1 MDAGTLTVEYGS
13 LPLQASPRW
22 PYLAAAA
29 VLPSFEPHNLAG
41 IGPTEPQAGE
51 VYEML
56 LESAEPVRAGPAKG
70 EWKLREEVRR
80 RVLAELST
88 PESLGRAVE
97 ANAGRSSDPTTRVLQ
112 EVVAA
117 TKPVDLAGRSLEELL
132 AFDLVTDWLGSS
144 RLRSLPS
151 HEDIRA
157 RIQREKL
164 LEPMRRLVVGFQ
176 GREDDLR
183 ALRSYVDALPSE
195 SRLERVARSLKRLA
209 SMFRNHRPFV
219 IHGPGGAGK
228 STLIAKFILDHAES
242 KDNRGPMPFVLL
254 DFDRSTLDPGRPDG
268 LLIEVASQLKVQ
280 FPAQTEQ
287 LDRVAA
293 LFEERE
299 QSEDVVQ
306 LERSGHYD
314 KSKEA
319 RAELAEA
326 MNDIANDAGQNLLFV
341 LDTFEIV
348 QRRGATAVYSILDF
362 IGLLL
367 SEVKRLRVVIVGRA
381 DLQQSQFLSG
391 DTIEWQSWPLK
402 GFDRLAGRSYLRTRL
417 EKYPQRFPVTD
428 ADLDRMVGQVRGNPL
443 ALRLVAQ
450 VFAKQGAG
458 GVNAAIG
465 LASLDEAI
473 AEGQLQGMLHARI
486 IEHLDNEELKK
497 IASPGLIVRRITPE
511 VIRKVL
517 AVPCRID
524 LEKVTPEVLFHGLQ
538 QEFSLVE
545 PVEPFEPDTVRHR
558 PDVRELM
565 LSSLRRELGE
575 RARTIDDAAVEYWK
589 DFSGPVERA
598 EELYHRLWRS
608 DPESILEERWDPDA
622 EEYLRD
628 AWDEFEVVTIAD
640 WPRIWLSEKLNR
652 ELPDEVRDRADQLVW
667 ERDAA
672 RKARSLLSDGKPDEA
687 LRIVNER
694 SHDARLP
701 ASPLWLL
708 EIDALFLV
716 GELEHALSVIEEAR
730 HFDPS
735 NDQAFAL
742 HLMARRVSAFERRG
756 DFEAA
761 GVAAD
766 EALHLARATGRPRSI
781 FSCGVT
787 RCRLADLG
795 VRSDDAA
802 IASLRAELVELSADP
817 EVERLLTESPTLLR
831 EAVAVLGASAPL
843 LIADALERFGPGQD
857 VPAGL
862 LAKMGI
868 TKEGSAKGGQRS
880 WDLVARS
887 VRGGE
892 VTSAL
897 LNAIAGLFSETSE
910 RLAKQVLRPRARK
923 PKATK
928 KQHKKKKK

>member
-1 MDAGTLTVEYGS
+1 MESGS

-29 VLPSFEPHNLAG
+29 VLPNFEPHNLAG

-70 EWKLREEVRR
+70 AWKLREDVRR

-88 PESLGRAVE
+88 PESIGKAVE
-97 ANAGRSSDPTTRVLQ
+97 ANAERSSDPTTRVLQ
-112 EVVAA
+112 EVIAA
-117 TKPVDLAGRSLEELL
+117 TTPLDLAGRPLEELL
-132 AFDLVTDWLGSS
+132 AFDLVADWLGPS

-183 ALRSYVDALPSE
+183 ALRGYVDALPSE
-195 SRLERVARSLKRLA
+195 SKRELLVRSLKRLA

-242 KDNRGPMPFVLL
+242 KDTRGPMPFILL

-280 FPAQTEQ
+280 FPAHSVQ
-287 LDRVAA
+287 LDRVAD

-299 QSEDVVQ
+299 QFEDVVQ
-306 LERSGHYD
+306 FERSAHYD
-314 KSKEA
+314 KSEEA

-362 IGLLL
+362 IGQLL

-391 DTIEWQSWPLK
+391 DAIEWQSWPLK

-417 EKYPQRFPVTD
+417 EKYPRLSSVTD
-428 ADLDRMVGQVRGNPL
+428 ADLDRMVLQVRGNPL

-450 VFAKQGAG
+450 VFAREGAS
-458 GVNAAIG
+458 GVEAAIG
-465 LASLDEAI
+465 PASLDEAI

-497 IASPGLIVRRITPE
+497 IASPGLVVRRITPE

-517 AVPCRID
+517 AGPCEINLD
-524 LEKVTPEVLFHGLQ
+524 EVSPEVLFHDLQ

-565 LSSLRRELGE
+565 LSSLRRKLGKL
-575 RARTIDDAAVEYWK
+575 AGTIDDAAVAYWQ

-608 DPESILEERWDPDA
+608 DPESILEERWIPDA

-652 ELPDEVRDRADQLVW
+652 ELPDEVRARADQLVW

-708 EIDALFLV
+708 EIDALFLR
-716 GELEHALSVIEEAR
+716 GDLTRARSVIEEAYR
-730 HFDPS
+730 FIPPD
-735 NDQAFAL
+735 NQAFAL
-742 HLMARRVSAFERRG
+742 HVMARRVSALERQG

-761 GVAAD
+761 GLAAD
-766 EALHLARATGRPRSI
+766 EALQMARTTGSSRSI

-802 IASLRAELVELSADP
+802 ISSLRAELVELSADP
-817 EVERLLTESPTLLR
+817 GVQQLLADSPTLLR

-862 LAKMGI
+862 LAKIGV
-868 TKEGSAKGGQRS
+868 KKKGSSAEEKATGGNRS
-880 WDLVARS
+880 WALVARS

-897 LNAIAGLFSETSE
+897 LNAIAELFSETSE

-923 PKATK
+923 AKATK

>member
-1 MDAGTLTVEYGS
+1 MESGT

-29 VLPSFEPHNLAG
+29 VLPSFEPQNLSG
-41 IGPTEPQAGE
+41 IGSSEPRTGE

-70 EWKLREEVRR
+70 AWKLREDVRR

-88 PESLGRAVE
+88 PESLSKAVE

-112 EVVAA
+112 EVVAT
-117 TKPVDLAGRSLEELL
+117 TKPLDLAGRSLEELL
-132 AFDLVTDWLGSS
+132 AFDLVADWLGSS

-151 HEDIRA
+151 REDIRA

-176 GREDDLR
+176 GREDDLK

-195 SRLERVARSLKRLA
+195 SRLEMVARSLKRLA

-228 STLIAKFILDHAES
+228 STLIAKFILTHAES
-242 KDNRGPMPFVLL
+242 KDSRGPMPFMLL

-280 FPAQTEQ
+280 FPAHAGK
-287 LDRVAA
+287 LDRVAE

-299 QSEDVVQ
+299 QFEDVVQ
-306 LERSGHYD
+306 LERSAHYD
-314 KSKEA
+314 KSDEA

-326 MNDIANDAGQNLLFV
+326 MNDIANAAGQNLLFV

-348 QRRGATAVYSILDF
+348 QRRGATAVYSILGF

-381 DLQQSQFLSG
+381 DLQQSQFLFG
-391 DTIEWQSWPLK
+391 DAIEWQSWPLK

-417 EKYPQRFPVTD
+417 EKYPKLSSVTD
-428 ADLDRMVGQVRGNPL
+428 ADLDRMVRQVRGNPL

-450 VFAKQGAG
+450 VFAREGAS
-458 GVNAAIG
+458 GVDAAIG
-465 LASLDEAI
+465 TASLDEAI

-486 IEHLDNEELKK
+486 IEHLENEDLQK
-497 IASPGLIVRRITPE
+497 IASPGLIVRRITPA
-511 VIRKVL
+511 VIRDVL
-517 AVPCRID
+517 AGPCKID
-524 LEKVTPEVLFHGLQ
+524 LEKVTPEVLFNLLQ

-545 PVEPFEPDTVRHR
+545 PVEPFEAETVRHR

-565 LSSLRRELGE
+565 LSSLRWKLGPL
-575 RARTIDDAAVEYWK
+575 ARTIDDAAVTFWK
-589 DFSGPVERA
+589 DFSGPAERA

-608 DPESILEERWDPDA
+608 DPESILEERWMPDA

-628 AWDEFEVVTIAD
+628 AWDEFQVVAIAD

-652 ELPDEVRDRADQLVW
+652 ELPDDVRARADQLVW

-672 RKARSLLSDGKPDEA
+672 RKARSLLSDGKPEEA

-708 EIDALFLV
+708 EIDARFLR
-716 GELEHALSVIEEAR
+716 GDLARARSVIEEAYR
-730 HFDPS
+730 FIPL
-735 NDQAFAL
+735 NNQAFAL
-742 HLMARRVSAFERRG
+742 HVMARRVSALERQG

-761 GVAAD
+761 GVAAE
-766 EALHLARATGRPRSI
+766 EALHMARKTGSRRSI
-781 FSCGVT
+781 FSSGVT

-795 VRSDDAA
+795 VGSDDSG
-802 IASLRAELVELSADP
+802 ISSLRAELAELSADP
-817 EVERLLTESPTLLR
+817 EVQQLLADSPTLLR

-862 LAKMGI
+862 LAKMGFE
-868 TKEGSAKGGQRS
+868 KGSSVEEDTTAGNRS
-880 WDLVARS
+880 WALVARS

-892 VTSAL
+892 VASAL
-897 LNAIAGLFSETSE
+897 LNAIAALFSETSE

-923 PKATK
+923 AAK
-928 KQHKKKKK
+928 KQHRKKKK